1 MDDPDFVLSKD
12 MPDIESEPENPEED
26 IINEDDGDED
36 DGDEIDMELDVQSNV
51 GSSIQIAPTDVPSE
65 LETEYD
71 PMLYIQLGDRA
82 LVDSK
87 KYGRTIGTVY
97 YRSLEL
103 IRIKPDGVSNHLHDF
118 HIEQTEDE
126 ELFDEEDGVSA
137 IGIITKRVFES
148 FIEQRDFRV
157 NQIIDTFDSDGKMY
171 KSYKIIGVD
180 KKNDSIKIH
189 ELENEEEDH
198 DISFNYIGIEQD
210 EPFTIISIREFV
222 GSEEPDNSNE
232 SPVSLEKQLEEEEEE
247 EEENNGEQEEAIE
260 VIGYIDVT
268 LPKIFKEAASYEQ
281 QFPDHLQKVDALND
295 FINGLDPSLQKDPK
309 VIRNMRILVETLF
322 HLKQEIITYNEDG
335 SIRGPKQVSA
345 STLSEL
351 IQQTSIPLGRPVLNI
366 TKKEYIINE
375 EDELEEKVEKGENIY
390 FENFENELDQMIKN
404 PNKVVS
410 STVSQ
415 ASSII
420 QEWNNQQSFLKQ
432 YLSPWSSQSKT
443 EPLWSALSDSDFF
456 RNSPPSSNY
465 IKKGV
470 HQLNSILPGYIPRDP
485 PGLAPIFDKV
495 PFGIER
501 ALSTTYRKGADRKR
515 QALLSEEGATMDS
528 YLLFPLHV
536 ANYLG
541 TKRSNNISI
550 DSGRS
555 QLSPKTMRTILKEIG
570 EPQEVG
576 TSRDLIL
583 LDVTGQTLG
592 NTPLADYIEG
602 LSVPSLG
609 LGDTFYTLNQYGLQ
623 NMELNKEIA
632 DVLLEKIKVYQSQ
645 LLSTLDTLRTKIQ
658 SEERD
663 EPEQNPLLED
673 PEFLKKIRSQPIL
686 SDDIDEYIRIS
697 PSLSKSDI
705 GIVSHLLKKH
715 GNYFQVTSG
724 NNPLLIS
731 KANLEAN
738 NLRFIHQLQI
748 DNLIKYNKLNAGKRP
763 KKNPC
768 KHVSDMVSVRKITND
783 ADRFFELIKVFRKYQ
798 GEKNDNW
805 INCNICKSHLLCL
818 HERLQL
824 EAFLNP
830 KEKSVIEKEVLLKFS
845 GGQFQGKYI
854 CRNCGQAIKDLDF
867 DNSIEFDDEGK
878 PKSGRAVLVDE
889 DAEFDEKL
897 DSLLGIPIEDSE
909 YNQLELNEDE
919 KKCYE
924 IIREISERVG
934 VQLDNASYRNSI
946 RRVIS
951 NINKFPSRDIYSKQR
966 LANPKLP
973 DYDLVFSRNIIY
985 TCAVHLLLE
994 IQMKIPPYVIRYAL
1008 MGCKSPGF
1016 EGYPLDPN
1024 PENKQGVEYIA
1035 CAVSSIRRN
1044 EAPWNQT
1051 GLYQISDI
1059 EKRIKT
1065 IVAPLIAILKNA
1077 STDDTIQSGLTQ
1089 KRKYVT
1095 DVLDES
1101 TSEIGG
1107 RSRDMI
1113 PSTFLP
1119 EQVIITPENAAK
1131 DVISPEVL
1139 INMGN
1144 KGKKSLV
1151 KLWIRQAHR
1160 LAKETA
1166 SLIRGSPLSETT
1178 CCLSTIQTPNSFWSG
1193 NADLPPIGNRSLV
1206 PNQQGQFLMTS
1217 FIPRESGSDV
1227 ALPNKELYFRIFLKY
1242 CFQGPRIGYPHE
1254 PGLTNRCT
1262 WCGFQFPSNPTVMNT
1277 DTEGKTALIT
1287 QEVKT
1292 DTDQFIQ
1299 LLDTIHI
1306 VNEVESI
1313 KMYNISSIE
1322 TIMNDFGLIDPPPLK
1337 EWREIIGETTS
1348 RFLSLPPNADRGD
1361 IANALGPISD
1371 ATKIAEYIIHKNIT
1385 NTVFYDL
1392 LEDITKLSWINF
1404 FQVIQVYFITPIQRL
1419 LSNFSKKSIFIPI
1432 ELTKALSEA
1441 HTTEDLQPILD
1452 KDLAILT
1459 VKEGDIHKPKLE
1471 FARSKLRY
1479 FLKQLSILL
1488 PYKNT
1493 IRPIVI
1499 PGKSS
1504 TLEYI
1509 QSSILY
1515 GTIGTLLNSDDIP
1528 SDTNITSSI
1537 KNIGDSSIQYI
1548 RNLLISIL
1556 SKYKNERL
1564 SYDDQQIKD
1573 LIAIRDEKERVNVV
1587 NEFNKLTNEER
1598 VIELMNKRLRIGK
1611 WAVGGSKLIYAYD
1624 KDYYDLER
1632 QKRIDAGI
1640 IDVPG
1645 LGQGDDMMPQGREH
1659 DEFGMPV
1666 YDDDYYEEEGGYDHN
1681 EEDMD

>member
-1 MDDPDFVLSKD
+1 MDDPELVLSND
-12 MPDIESEPENPEED
+12 VPDVESEPENPEED
-26 IINEDDGDED
+26 IIIDED
-36 DGDEIDMELDVQSNV
+36 DGDEIDIEPDVQGNV
-51 GSSIQIAPTDVPSE
+51 GSSIQVAPTEVPSE

-71 PMLYIQLGDRA
+71 PMLYIQLGDRI
-82 LVDSK
+82 LIDSK

-103 IRIKPDGVSNHLHDF
+103 IRIKPDGVSNRLHDF

-137 IGIITKRVFES
+137 TGIITKRVFES
-148 FIEQRDFRV
+148 FVEQRDLRV
-157 NQIIDTFDSDGKMY
+157 NQIIDTFDSDGKTY

-180 KKNDSIKIH
+180 KEKDSIKIH

-198 DISFNYIGIEQD
+198 EILFNFIGIEPD

-222 GSEEPDNSNE
+222 GAEEPDRSNE
-232 SPVSLEKQLEEEEEE
+232 QPVSLEEKIQEE
-247 EEENNGEQEEAIE
+247 EEENDNDEEAEEPIE
-260 VIGYIDVT
+260 VIGYIEVT
-268 LPKIFKEAASYEQ
+268 LPKIFREAASHEQ
-281 QFPDHLQKVDALND
+281 QFPDYLQKVDALND

-309 VIRNMRILVETLF
+309 VIRNTRILVETLF
-322 HLKQEIITYNEDG
+322 HLKQEIISYNDDG

-345 STLSEL
+345 TTLSEL
-351 IQQTSIPLGRPVLNI
+351 IQQTSIPLGRPVLNVS
-366 TKKEYIINE
+366 KKEYITAE
-375 EDELEEKVEKGENIY
+375 EDELEEKIEKGENIY
-390 FENFENELDQMIKN
+390 FENFYNELDQMIKN
-404 PNKVVS
+404 PNQTVS

-415 ASSII
+415 GSTII
-420 QEWNNQQSFLKQ
+420 QEWHNQQSFLKQ

-443 EPLWSALSDSDFF
+443 EPLWNALSDSDFF
-456 RNSPPSSNY
+456 RNSPPTSNE
-465 IKKGV
+465 IKKGL
-470 HQLNSILPGYIPRDP
+470 HRLDSILPGYIPSHASDFP
-485 PGLAPIFDKV
+485 PIFDKV
-495 PFGIER
+495 PFGLER

-528 YLLFPLHV
+528 YLLFPLRV

-541 TKRSNNISI
+541 TKRSNHISI

-555 QLSPKTMRTILKEIG
+555 HLTPKTMRTILEEIG
-570 EPQEVG
+570 QPQEVG

-592 NTPLADYIEG
+592 NTPLADYIDG

-609 LGDTFYTLNQYGLQ
+609 FGDTYYTLNQYGLQ
-623 NMELNKEIA
+623 DMELNKEIA
-632 DVLLEKIKVYQSQ
+632 DVLLEKIKLYQSQ
-645 LLSTLDTLRTKIQ
+645 LLSTLDKLRDNIQ
-658 SEERD
+658 SEENK

-673 PEFLKKIRSQPIL
+673 PEFLKTIRSQPIL
-686 SDDIDEYIRIS
+686 SDDLDEYIRIS

-705 GIVSHLLKKH
+705 GMVSHLLKKN

-724 NNPLLIS
+724 KNPLLIA

-738 NLRFIHQLQI
+738 NLRFIQQLQI
-748 DNLIKYNKLNAGKRP
+748 ESLLKYNKLNAGKRP
-763 KKNPC
+763 KKNAC
-768 KHVSDMVSVRKITND
+768 KHVSDMVSVKKIEDDT
-783 ADRFFELIKVFRKYQ
+783 DRFFELIKVFRKYQ
-798 GEKNDNW
+798 GERNDNW
-805 INCNICKSHLLCL
+805 VDCNICKSHLLCL

-824 EAFLNP
+824 QAFLNP
-830 KEKSVIEKEVLLKFS
+830 KEKTAIEKEVLLKFS

-867 DNSIEFDDEGK
+867 DNNIEFDDEGK

-889 DAEFDEKL
+889 DAQFEEKL
-897 DSLLGIPIEDSE
+897 DNLIGVPIEEPE
-909 YNQLELNEDE
+909 YKELELNDDE
-919 KKCYE
+919 KKCYD

-934 VQLDNASYRNSI
+934 VHLDNGSYRNSI

-951 NINKFPSRDIYSKQR
+951 GINKFPSRDVYATQR
-966 LANPKLP
+966 RANPKLP
-973 DYDLVFSRNIIY
+973 EYDLVFSRNIIY

-1024 PENKQGVEYIA
+1024 PENKQGIEYIA
-1035 CAVSSIRRN
+1035 CAISSIRRN
-1044 EAPWNQT
+1044 EAPWNQS
-1051 GLYQISDI
+1051 GLQQITDV

-1065 IVAPLIAILKNA
+1065 IVAPFMSILKNA
-1077 STDDTIQSGLTQ
+1077 SNDDMIQAGLTE

-1095 DVLDES
+1095 DVLGVS
-1101 TSEIGG
+1101 SSEISG
-1107 RSRDMI
+1107 RPRDMI

-1119 EQVIITPENAAK
+1119 EQIILTPEDAAK

-1139 INMGN
+1139 ANMGN

-1151 KLWIRQAHR
+1151 RLWIRQAHR

-1178 CCLSTIQTPNSFWSG
+1178 CCLSTIQTPNSFWSV
-1193 NADLPPIGNRSLV
+1193 NTDLPPIGNRSLI
-1206 PNQQGQFLMTS
+1206 PNQQGQFLVTS
-1217 FIPRESGSDV
+1217 FVPRESGSAV

-1242 CFQGPRIGYPHE
+1242 CFQGPRTGYPHE

-1262 WCGFQFPSNPTVMNT
+1262 WCGFEFPSNPSVMDT

-1287 QEVKT
+1287 QNVKT
-1292 DTDQFIQ
+1292 DTEQFIQ
-1299 LLDTIHI
+1299 LLDTIHT
-1306 VNEVESI
+1306 VNAVEPNSTY
-1313 KMYNISSIE
+1313 KISSIQM
-1322 TIMNDFGLIDPPPLK
+1322 IMDDFGLVDPPPLND
-1337 EWREIIGETTS
+1337 WRVIIGETTS

-1371 ATKIAEYIIHKNIT
+1371 ATIIVENIIHKNIT
-1385 NTVFYDL
+1385 SSAFHDL

-1404 FQVIQVYFITPIQRL
+1404 FQVIQVYFITPIQRI

-1452 KDLAILT
+1452 KDLSILSI
-1459 VKEGDIHKPKLE
+1459 KEGEIHKPKLE

-1479 FLKQLSILL
+1479 FIKQLSVLL
-1488 PYKNT
+1488 PYKNS

-1499 PGKSS
+1499 PGRSN

-1509 QSSILY
+1509 QRSILY

-1528 SDTNITSSI
+1528 SDTVITSSI
-1537 KNIGDSSIQYI
+1537 KNIGDPSIQYI
-1548 RNLLISIL
+1548 RNLLVSIL
-1556 SKYKNERL
+1556 TKYKNERL

-1587 NEFNKLTNEER
+1587 NEFNKLTDEER
-1598 VIELMNKRLRIGK
+1598 VIELMNKRLGLGK
-1611 WAVGGSKLIYAYD
+1611 WAVGGTKLIYAYD

-1632 QKRIDAGI
+1632 QKRISAGI

-1645 LGQGDDMMPQGREH
+1645 LGQGEDMMPLGREH

-1666 YDDDYYEEEGGYDHN
+1666 YDDAYYEEEGGYDHN
-1681 EEDMD
+1681 EQDMD

>member
-1 MDDPDFVLSKD
+1 MDDPELVISNDV
-12 MPDIESEPENPEED
+12 PDVESEPEIPEED
-26 IINEDDGDED
+26 IIIDED
-36 DGDEIDMELDVQSNV
+36 GEEEPDVQGNV
-51 GSSIQIAPTDVPSE
+51 GSSIQVAPTDVPSE

-71 PMLYIQLGDRA
+71 PMMYIQLGDRI
-82 LVDSK
+82 LIDSK

-126 ELFDEEDGVSA
+126 EIFDEEDGISA
-137 IGIITKRVFES
+137 IGIITKRMFES
-148 FIEQRDFRV
+148 FVEQRDFRV

-180 KKNDSIKIH
+180 KENDSIKIH
-189 ELENEEEDH
+189 ELENEEEDRE
-198 DISFNYIGIEQD
+198 IAFNFIGIEQD

-222 GSEEPDNSNE
+222 GSEEPDHSNDQPI
-232 SPVSLEKQLEEEEEE
+232 SIEKQLEEEEEE
-247 EEENNGEQEEAIE
+247 NEEENEEEDIE
-260 VIGYIDVT
+260 VIGYIEVT
-268 LPKIFKEAASYEQ
+268 KPKIFKEAASYEQ
-281 QFPDHLQKVDALND
+281 QIPDYLQKIDALND
-295 FINGLDPSLQKDPK
+295 FVNGLDPSLQKDPK
-309 VIRNMRILVETLF
+309 AIRSKRILVETLF
-322 HLKQEIITYNEDG
+322 HLKQEIISYNEDG
-335 SIRGPKQVSA
+335 SIRSPKQVSVA
-345 STLSEL
+345 TLAEL
-351 IQQTSIPLGRPVLNI
+351 IQHASIPLGRPVLNI
-366 TKKEYIINE
+366 VKKAYITAE
-375 EDELEEKVEKGENIY
+375 EDKLEEKIEKGENIY

-404 PNKVVS
+404 PSKVVS
-410 STVSQ
+410 SAISQ
-415 ASSII
+415 SSII

-432 YLSPWSSQSKT
+432 YLSPWSAQSKT

-456 RNSPPSSNY
+456 RNSPPKFNEMKQGIHKMDY
-465 IKKGV
+465 
-470 HQLNSILPGYIPRDP
+470 ILPGYIASHESDSP
-485 PGLAPIFDKV
+485 PIFDKV
-495 PFGIER
+495 PFGLER

-528 YLLFPLHV
+528 YLLFPLRV

-541 TKRSNNISI
+541 TKRSNMIAI

-555 QLSPKTMRTILKEIG
+555 QLPPKTMRTILEEIG

-592 NTPLADYIEG
+592 NIPLADYIGG

-609 LGDTFYTLNQYGLQ
+609 LGDTYYTLNQYGLQ
-623 NMELNKEIA
+623 DMELNKEIA

-645 LLSTLDTLRTKIQ
+645 LLATLDKLRDNIQ
-658 SEERD
+658 SEEVK
-663 EPEQNPLLED
+663 EPELNPLFED
-673 PEFLKKIRSQPIL
+673 PDFLKTIRSQPIL
-686 SDDIDEYIRIS
+686 SEYLDEYIRIS

-705 GIVSHLLKKH
+705 GMVSHLLKKNS
-715 GNYFQVTSG
+715 NYFQVTSG
-724 NNPLLIS
+724 QNPLLIA

-738 NLRFIHQLQI
+738 NLRFIEELQI
-748 DNLIKYNKLNAGKRP
+748 DNLIKFNKRNAGKRP
-763 KKNPC
+763 IKNTC
-768 KHVSDMVSVRKITND
+768 EHVAAMVSVRKITD
-783 ADRFFELIKVFRKYQ
+783 DTDRFKELIKKFRKYQ
-798 GEKNDNW
+798 GKKTDNW
-805 INCNICKSHLLCL
+805 FDCNICNSHLLCL

-824 EAFLNP
+824 DAFINP
-830 KEKSVIEKEVLLKFS
+830 KDKSAIEKDILLNFS

-867 DNSIEFDDEGK
+867 DNNIEFDDEGR

-889 DAEFDEKL
+889 DAEFEEKL
-897 DSLLGIPIEDSE
+897 DNIIGVPIEESE
-909 YNQLELNEDE
+909 YDELKLNEDE

-924 IIREISERVG
+924 ILREISERVG
-934 VQLDNASYRNSI
+934 VQLDKGSYRNSI
-946 RRVIS
+946 RRIIAS
-951 NINKFPSRDIYSKQR
+951 INKFPSRDIYANQKK
-966 LANPKLP
+966 ANPKLP

-994 IQMKIPPYVIRYAL
+994 IQMKMPPYVIRYAL

-1035 CAVSSIRRN
+1035 CAISSIRRN
-1044 EAPWNQT
+1044 DTPWNQS
-1051 GLYQISDI
+1051 GLQQITDV

-1065 IVAPLIAILKNA
+1065 IVTPLLSILKTA
-1077 STDDTIQSGLTQ
+1077 SNDDAIQSGLAA

-1095 DVLDES
+1095 DVLGVS
-1101 TSEIGG
+1101 SSEISG
-1107 RSRDMI
+1107 RPRDMI
-1113 PSTFLP
+1113 PTTFLP
-1119 EQVIITPENAAK
+1119 EQIIITPEDAAK

-1139 INMGN
+1139 ENMGN

-1151 KLWIRQAHR
+1151 RLWIRQAHR

-1178 CCLSTIQTPNSFWSG
+1178 CCLSTIQTPNSFWSV
-1193 NADLPPIGNRSLV
+1193 NTDLPPIGNRSLI
-1206 PNQQGQFLMTS
+1206 PNQQGQFLVTS
-1217 FIPRESGSDV
+1217 FIPRESGSAV
-1227 ALPNKELYFRIFLKY
+1227 AQPNEELYFRIFLKY
-1242 CFQGPRIGYPHE
+1242 CFQGPRIGFPHE

-1262 WCGFQFPSNPTVMNT
+1262 WCGFQFPSNPSVMDT
-1277 DTEGKTALIT
+1277 DKEGKASLIT

-1292 DTDQFIQ
+1292 DTEHFTQ
-1299 LLDTIHI
+1299 LLDTIHT
-1306 VNEVESI
+1306 VNDVKPI
-1313 KMYNISSIE
+1313 DVLNISSIE
-1322 TIMNDFGLIDPPPLK
+1322 KIMNDFGLIDPPPLK
-1337 EWREIIGETTS
+1337 DWRAIIGETTS

-1371 ATKIAEYIIHKNIT
+1371 ATTISESIVSKNISS
-1385 NTVFYDL
+1385 TVFHDL
-1392 LEDITKLSWINF
+1392 LDDIAKLSWINF
-1404 FQVIQVYFITPIQRL
+1404 FQVIQVYFITSIQRL

-1452 KDLAILT
+1452 KDLSILSF
-1459 VKEGDIHKPKLE
+1459 KEGDIHKPNLE

-1479 FLKQLSILL
+1479 FLKQLSMLL

-1499 PGKSS
+1499 PGRSN

-1509 QSSILY
+1509 QRAILY

-1528 SDTNITSSI
+1528 SDTIITSSI
-1537 KNIGDSSIQYI
+1537 KNIGDPSIQYI
-1548 RNLLISIL
+1548 RNLLITIL
-1556 SKYKNERL
+1556 NKYKNERI
-1564 SYDDQQIKD
+1564 SYDDQQIRD

-1587 NEFNKLTNEER
+1587 NDFNNLTDEEK
-1598 VIELMNKRLRIGK
+1598 VIELMNKRLGLGK
-1611 WAVGGSKLIYAYD
+1611 WAVGGTKLIYAYD

-1632 QKRIDAGI
+1632 QKRINAGI

-1645 LGQGDDMMPQGREH
+1645 LGQGEDMIPLGREH

-1666 YDDDYYEEEGGYDHN
+1666 YDDEYYEQEGGYDHN
-1681 EEDMD
+1681 EQDMD